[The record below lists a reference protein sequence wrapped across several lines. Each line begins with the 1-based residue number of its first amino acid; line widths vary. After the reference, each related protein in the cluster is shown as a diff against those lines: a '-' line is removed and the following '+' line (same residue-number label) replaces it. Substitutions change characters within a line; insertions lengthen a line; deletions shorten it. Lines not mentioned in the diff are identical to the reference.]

1 MALPFDRNFF
11 KDAQAISTT
20 KISTEGRL
28 LLVPFFISSISVNLT
43 IVDSVRI
50 QGEFFLH
57 VVAVLDNVLLLVNE
71 QVNETVVW
79 PLHD

>member
-71 QVNETVVW
+71 QVNETVV
-79 PLHD
+79 